1 MACYGVDTA
10 PVERMSE
17 GLERLDIDL
26 LDLRPDQF
34 LSQARRRRKEF
45 GVLVDLYLDMVVCF
59 FAVMRAVAA
68 RALVLERQAVS
79 PGTRERQVVD
89 RTYLGGFLPIY
100 DRASERSLRH
110 LRRLLKAAFA
120 GDPALQAA
128 FVSGMVASGTVPE
141 VRHYT
146 AAVQTGNSPAEAQE
160 HGTSGKEI
168 TDSIKDFIEGWL
180 NKYVEDDSR
189 VRRRL
194 KKLLHVDVTKEGIE
208 QAFRAINEVL
218 GMFFHGLA

>member
-17 GLERLDIDL
+17 ALERLDIDL
-26 LDLRPDQF
+26 LDLRPNQF

-45 GVLVDLYLDMVVCF
+45 GMLVELYLDMVSCF

-68 RALVLERQAVS
+68 RDLVLEREAVAQ
-79 PGTRERQVVD
+79 GTRERQVVD
-89 RTYLGGFLPIY
+89 RSYLEGFLPIY
-100 DRASERSLRH
+100 DRASERSVRH
-110 LRRLLKAAFA
+110 LRRLLKAAFVR
-120 GDPALQAA
+120 DPELQAA
-128 FVSGMVASGTVPE
+128 FVSRTVESGTAAE
-141 VRHYT
+141 VRQYT
-146 AAVQTGNSPAEAQE
+146 AAVKTGNSPAEAQE
-160 HGTSGKEI
+160 HGVSGKEI
-168 TDSIKDFIEGWL
+168 TDSIKDLIKGWL

-208 QAFRAINEVL
+208 QAFRVINEVL
-218 GMFFHGLA
+218 GMFFHGPA